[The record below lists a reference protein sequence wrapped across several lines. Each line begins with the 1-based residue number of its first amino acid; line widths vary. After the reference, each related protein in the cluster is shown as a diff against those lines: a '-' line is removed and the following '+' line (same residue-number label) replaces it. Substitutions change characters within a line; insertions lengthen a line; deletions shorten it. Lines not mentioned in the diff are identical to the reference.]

1 MQDDERK
8 YITQIIPEELS
19 AALFDDVQDQKI
31 NNLAILLGLSEEKS
45 ILLLN
50 EVSNILTGVNDYDQ
64 LKINLKNVLGL
75 PDNLVDFTFNKLQE
89 IVFNR
94 FSEQISFLQKSIKK
108 WRENKI
114 KHQNDAPLPSQETPL
129 VESKKEIPD
138 YTKNTEQILNVI
150 KSLSQKPVENT
161 ATVISEPV
169 IVKQAAPIAR
179 PLPKIE
185 EPIIQRVIVD
195 EKPNKLLQAMK
206 GLQKP
211 KSKIDTLLETYNKKN
226 NSAPLVEPE
235 KKIEE
240 SDFSS
245 PFAIKKNPSFIQKGE
260 DTNFSVP
267 ASSPTPK
274 NVPDILKMKDVR
286 EASNQNPKN
295 IKLDIEENYIS
306 ERKNPVKYNI
316 LEDNQFKPYQYEKGK
331 NKENFNDKF
340 IDLSEV

>member
-1 MQDDERK
+1 MQDDEKK
-8 YITQIIPEELS
+8 YITQIMPEELS
-19 AALFDDVQDQKI
+19 VALFDDVQDQKI

-50 EVSNILTGVNDYDQ
+50 EVSNILTGANDYDQ

-75 PDNLVDFTFNKLQE
+75 PDNLVDFAFNKLQE

-94 FSEQISFLQKSIKK
+94 FAEQISFLQKSLKK

-114 KHQNDAPLPSQETPL
+114 SHPNTPLIPSQEAPL
-129 VESKKEIPD
+129 AEPKKEIPN

-169 IVKQAAPIAR
+169 IVKQADPIAK
-179 PLPKIE
+179 PLPKVE
-185 EPIIQRVIVD
+185 EPKIQRVVID
-195 EKPNKLLQAMK
+195 EKPNKLLQAMT

-211 KSKIDTLLETYNKKN
+211 KSKIDTLLETYNKKT
-226 NSAPLVEPE
+226 NSVPLVETE

-274 NVPDILKMKDVR
+274 DVPDILKMKEVR
-286 EASNQNPKN
+286 EASDQNPKN
-295 IKLDIEENYIS
+295 IRLDTKENYIPES
-306 ERKNPVKYNI
+306 KNPVKYNI
-316 LEDNQFKPYQYEKGK
+316 VEDNQFKPYQYEKGK

-340 IDLSEV
+340 VDLSEV